1 MATVL
6 DLGIL
11 EFFKPIFSLGL
22 VFAIVYA
29 ILDKFKLLGESKLPK
44 LFIAFC
50 IGILFLFSADAVK
63 FINFVSPW
71 FAVMI
76 IMVLFLLTTFL
87 FMGIREDKLISA
99 VEDPR
104 VYWPVLVISII
115 LFLIALTQVFGEK
128 ITLAGSGEG
137 GVSTGIRAIVHPRVL
152 GAIILLLIASL
163 SIKFISESVVTK
175 S

>member
-11 EFFKPIFSLGL
+11 EFFKPVFTFGL
-22 VFAIVYA
+22 VFAIVFA
-29 ILDKFKLLGESKLPK
+29 ILDKFKLLGENKLAK

-50 IGILFLFSADAVK
+50 IGILFLFSADAVE

-71 FAVMI
+71 FAVFI
-76 IMVLFLLTTFL
+76 IMTLFLLTTFL
-87 FMGIREDKLISA
+87 FMGVEEKNLVTA

-104 VYWPVLVISII
+104 VYWPVLVIGII
-115 LFLIALTQVFGEK
+115 LFLVALTQVFGSK
-128 ITLAGSGEG
+128 FNVNAPG
-137 GVSTGIRAIVHPRVL
+137 GQVSEGIRAIVHPRVL

-163 SIKFISESVVTK
+163 SIKFISETVAPK

>member
-11 EFFKPIFSLGL
+11 EFFKPIFTFGL
-22 VFAIVYA
+22 VFAIVFA
-29 ILDKFKLLGESKLPK
+29 ILDKFKLLGESKLAK
-44 LFIAFC
+44 LFISFC

-63 FINFVSPW
+63 FIDFVSPW
-71 FAVMI
+71 FAVFI
-76 IMVLFLLTTFL
+76 IMMLFLLTTFL
-87 FMGIREDKLISA
+87 FMGVKETELIKA

-104 VYWPVLVISII
+104 VYWPVLVVGII
-115 LFLIALTQVFGEK
+115 LFLVALTQVFGSK
-128 ITLAGSGEG
+128 FNVQGTSGQ
-137 GVSTGIRAIVHPRVL
+137 VSEGIRAIVHPRVL

-163 SIKFISESVVTK
+163 SIKFISETVTPK